1 MYINTLQGGVAKHSN
16 ECAESTI
23 GYSPLARIYLMLL
36 FLIIVIVKYFA
47 AANLKTIFGIKKF
60 IFII

>member
-36 FLIIVIVKYFA
+36 FLVVVIVKYFA
-47 AANLKTIFGIKKF
+47 AANLKRIFELCK
-60 IFII
+60 